1 MVGEIIL
8 LISCRELLAKVFS
21 SDPVVIDMCKD
32 IMVVVTI
39 VIAQDLLQWTL
50 SGTIKALAK

>member
-39 VIAQDLLQWTL
+39 VIA
-50 SGTIKALAK
+50 

>member
-1 MVGEIIL
+1 MVAEFIVLFIFRDEAIKIFSKNPAVIAITNEIIWIVL
-8 LISCRELLAKVFS
+8 
-21 SDPVVIDMCKD
+21 
-32 IMVVVTI
+32 I